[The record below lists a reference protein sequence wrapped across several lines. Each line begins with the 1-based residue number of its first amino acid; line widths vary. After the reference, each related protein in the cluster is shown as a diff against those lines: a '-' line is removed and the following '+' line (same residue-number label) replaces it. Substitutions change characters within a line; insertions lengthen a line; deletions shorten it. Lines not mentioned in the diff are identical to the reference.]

1 MNWFKRL
8 FGIKEVEVQLMERK
22 ETYNPISGTSK
33 TNEIDGH
40 EIAKQRLI
48 KELKGSLGTKGTPG
62 IGGIQSQVNTQTRV
76 IGANDSNNDYLSL
89 MAIASMV
96 NSSDNSNTIEETT
109 VGTGFHDGGFG
120 GGDFSGSGSGGSWE
134 DNSSSSNSSSY
145 DSGSSYDSS
154 SSSDSSSYDSGSSS
168 SSDY

>member
-22 ETYNPISGTSK
+22 ETYNPIRGTSK
-33 TNEIDGH
+33 ANVIDGY
-40 EIAKQRLI
+40 EIKKQRLI
-48 KELKGSLGTKGTPG
+48 KELKGASAPIG
-62 IGGIQSQVNTQTRV
+62 ISNSQ
-76 IGANDSNNDYLSL
+76 DSNNDYLSL

-134 DNSSSSNSSSY
+134 DNSSSNNSSSY